1 MYASS
6 AWPIIHTCIPF
17 IPALGVPVVFTTV
30 ISIDIFACGARMRH
44 LPLTLL
50 VYYSTVGGSNPHPLW
65 WGTKTPVLGY
75 SALGVRMP
83 LWSMVQS
90 LFSSA
95 TFPGGPD
102 RWRTEEPDH
111 LGLAQPRCDFSHP
124 FGPMR
129 STCPEQV
136 HLGEPPLH
144 WEFLDIKVKV
154 SLIYL
159 VIYLFNLSRIR

>member
-50 VYYSTVGGSNPHPLW
+50 VYYSTVRGSNPHPLW

-102 RWRTEEPDH
+102 RWRTVEPDH
-111 LGLAQPRCDFSHP
+111 LSLALLRCDFSHP
-124 FGPMR
+124 FRPVWSMR
-129 STCPEQV
+129 PE
-136 HLGEPPLH
+136 
-144 WEFLDIKVKV
+144 KV
-154 SLIYL
+154 L
-159 VIYLFNLSRIR
+159 